1 MHHVYETEAYVLRV
15 APRGEADM
23 DVTLITERFGV
34 VRASAQGIRYEK
46 SKLRFAIQPYARV
59 TASLVRGK
67 GMWRLANAQVGTH
80 YAARMPH
87 ESLVVLANV
96 CRLLERLLPGEE
108 ADSTLFTLLDDGIAY
123 LAHRGIGQTA
133 RDIEAVLVLRL
144 LHRLGYVGADASL
157 ASYLAAPVLIDDL
170 ITHARDTRACVVA
183 AINRGLRE
191 SQL

>member
-15 APRGEADM
+15 APSGEADM
-23 DVTLITERFGV
+23 LVTLMTERFGV

-46 SKLRFAIQPYARV
+46 SKLRFAVQPYARV

-67 GMWRLANAQVGTH
+67 GMWRLTNAQVGTH
-80 YAARMPH
+80 YAALMLP
-87 ESLVVLANV
+87 EALVVLANV

-108 ADSTLFTLLDDGIAY
+108 ADPALFEVLDEGVAH
-123 LAHRGIGQTA
+123 LALHGVGQAA

-144 LHRLGYVGADASL
+144 LHQLGYVGADTAL
-157 ASYLAAPVLIDDL
+157 APYITIGTPVETLV
-170 ITHARDTRACVVA
+170 ARARSERDVVVA